1 MKLAKNTIKVKTNKL
16 GAHYFIRNHKIYY
29 RERDLCCIHGS
40 NYKASGELTC
50 SGPRLGI
57 IKGSDRKFFR
67 GYGLCVWERS
77 IYVSEDLVKLY
88 IELRSNHKGTWH
100 SRGAKAIAELF
111 NMEVKVSDKGRKRC
125 KEHKP
130 AKTVKIDTTATKAAV
145 NININKV
152 KTLVVVANEAK

>member
-1 MKLAKNTIKVKTNKL
+1 MKFAQRKIQIKTNKL
-16 GAHYFIRNHKIYY
+16 GVKYFTKDGKMYF
-29 RERDLCCIHGS
+29 RERDLCSRSCVEGYGHDTS
-40 NYKASGELTC
+40 AAY
-50 SGPRLGI
+50 LGI
-57 IKGSDRKFFR
+57 ISGTDRAFFR
-67 GYGLCVWERS
+67 GYGVCIWERS

-111 NMEVKVSDKGRKRC
+111 NMEVKVIDKGRKLC

-130 AKTVKIDTTATKAAV
+130 VKTVKVDVADTKAAV